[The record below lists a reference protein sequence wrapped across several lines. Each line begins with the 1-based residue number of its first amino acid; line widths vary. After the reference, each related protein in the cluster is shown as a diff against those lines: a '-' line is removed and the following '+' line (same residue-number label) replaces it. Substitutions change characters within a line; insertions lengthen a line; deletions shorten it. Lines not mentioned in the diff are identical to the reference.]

1 MVFQKYLFEVLERKM
16 QLGLT
21 YSATCQIYWAIWDFP
36 VFSPLEISPVS
47 PTKDLTLI
55 NRLYR
60 ERLLFLGQEVDSE
73 ISNQLIGLMI
83 YLSME
88 NDTQDLYLFI
98 NSPGGWVIPGVALY
112 DTMQFVQPDVQTICM
127 GSAASMGSFI
137 LVGGEITKRLAF
149 PHAWRQLLF
158 FYLSFIFPSSC
169 EIEKPFLSYIIRVM
183 IHQPAGSFSEVATG
197 EFILE
202 VGELLK
208 LRETLTRVYVQRT
221 GKPFW
226 VVSEDMERDIFM
238 SATEAQAY
246 GIVDLVAVE

>member
-1 MVFQKYLFEVLERKM
+1 MPIGVPKVPFR
-16 QLGLT
+16 
-21 YSATCQIYWAIWDFP
+21 
-36 VFSPLEISPVS
+36 SPGEEDASWLDI
-47 PTKDLTLI
+47 I

-83 YLSME
+83 YLSIE
-88 NDTQDLYLFI
+88 DDTQDLYLFI

-112 DTMQFVQPDVQTICM
+112 DTMQFVQPDVHTICM

-149 PHAWRQLLF
+149 PHA
-158 FYLSFIFPSSC
+158 
-169 EIEKPFLSYIIRVM
+169 RVM

-221 GKPFW
+221 GKPLW
-226 VVSEDMERDIFM
+226 VVSEDMERDVFM